1 MGLFSTPIR
10 AIGEKYAFVAS
21 GTISAGMVVEASAL
35 TDWHVIA
42 GTDADVKG
50 IGVARNDAVVGG
62 VVEVAMFADRI
73 LRAISSAAITRGDQ
87 ISLAASGKIKT
98 LAGTGEG
105 ERKGIALNS
114 ATGADQVVHFIP
126 TV

>member
-1 MGLFSTPIR
+1 MALFHTAIR
-10 AIGEKYAFVAS
+10 VAGEKYSFTAS
-21 GTISAGMVVEASAL
+21 GTISAGMVVEVSTL
-35 TDWHVIA
+35 TDWSVIA

-50 IGVARNDAVVGG
+50 IGVAETDATAGNP
-62 VVEVAMFADRI
+62 VEVALFSGRI
-73 LRAISSAAITRGDQ
+73 LRAISSAAITRGAQ
-87 ISLAASGKIKT
+87 ISLAASGKVKT

-114 ATGADQVVHFIP
+114 VTGADQVAHFVP